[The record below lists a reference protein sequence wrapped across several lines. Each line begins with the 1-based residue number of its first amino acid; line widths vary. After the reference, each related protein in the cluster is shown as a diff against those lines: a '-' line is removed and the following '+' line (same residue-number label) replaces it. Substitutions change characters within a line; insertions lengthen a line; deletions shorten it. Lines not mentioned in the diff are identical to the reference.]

1 MIFVS
6 YNYKDMFILY
16 QEMNIFNAHLNTVF
30 ITRKKGKKDDIH
42 RSTINIHLIL
52 IQPYKH

>member
-16 QEMNIFNAHLNTVF
+16 QEMNIFNAHLNTVLSPGRKERRMIF
-30 ITRKKGKKDDIH
+30 IDLQLTFI
-42 RSTINIHLIL
+42 
-52 IQPYKH
+52 